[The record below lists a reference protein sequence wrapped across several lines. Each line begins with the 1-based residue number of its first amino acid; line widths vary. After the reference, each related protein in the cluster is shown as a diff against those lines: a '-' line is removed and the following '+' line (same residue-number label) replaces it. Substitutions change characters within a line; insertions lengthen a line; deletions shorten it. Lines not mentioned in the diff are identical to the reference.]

1 MTKRI
6 FQTSLRSQITERW
19 PTATRTFGY
28 HQTLHHTLFPL
39 KFFVMNSILSDLAIL
54 CRLEL

>member
-28 HQTLHHTLFPL
+28 HQTLHHVLFPL
-39 KFFVMNSILSDLAIL
+39 KFFVMNSILSGLAIL